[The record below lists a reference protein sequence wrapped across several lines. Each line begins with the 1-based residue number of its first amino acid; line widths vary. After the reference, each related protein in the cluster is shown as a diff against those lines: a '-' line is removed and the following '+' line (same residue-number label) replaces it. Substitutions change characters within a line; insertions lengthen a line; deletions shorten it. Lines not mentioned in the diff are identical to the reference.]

1 MDLRDLCYFV
11 VIAECGSI
19 LAASEQLHIAQPSLS
34 IRVKG
39 LELELG
45 VSLFERRP
53 RGVTL
58 TSEGE
63 ELLPR
68 AREILQAAESARES
82 VRMHA
87 GIAVGAV
94 NLGVPTSLA
103 AVLCVPLIET
113 VLAELPNVQ
122 LRIVEL
128 MSGYIID
135 WLRDGRLELGLVFGD
150 KSISGVRMEPLIE
163 EQLHLAADSEQSLAP
178 LLDDKGEVPLERLA
192 GIPLILPTS
201 RHGLRQLIDEVCRR
215 YGIARAPLV
224 ELDSFVQIQRLVQRR
239 RGMTILSRAALHDV
253 PLDPP
258 LTSRRIVR
266 PSITRTVALA
276 QSETRPLTRAT
287 REIARRTCAILL
299 EQAQSDAWRARI
311 L

>member
-1 MDLRDLCYFV
+1 MDLRDLRYFV
-11 VIAECGSI
+11 MVADCGSI

-39 LELELG
+39 LEQELG

-53 RGVTL
+53 RGVAL

-63 ELLPR
+63 ELLSR
-68 AREILQAAESARES
+68 AREILHAAQTARES

-87 GIAVGAV
+87 SAAVGAV

-113 VLAELPNVQ
+113 ALAELPKVQ
-122 LRIVEL
+122 LRIVES

-135 WLRDGRLELGLVFGD
+135 WLRDGRLELGLVFGGRP
-150 KSISGVRMEPLIE
+150 ISGVRMENLVE
-163 EQLHLAADSEQSLAP
+163 EQLYLAADSEQSLAP
-178 LLDDKGEVPLERLA
+178 LLDNRGEVPLERLA
-192 GIPLILPTS
+192 GLPLILPTG
-201 RHGLRQLIDEVCRR
+201 RHGLRQLIDDVCRR
-215 YGIARAPLV
+215 NGIARTPLV

-239 RGMTILSRAALHDV
+239 LGMTILSRAALHDV

-266 PSITRTVALA
+266 PSITRIVALA
-276 QSETRPLTRAT
+276 HSEARPLTRAT
-287 REIARRTCAILL
+287 REIARRTRTILL
-299 EQAQSDAWRARI
+299 EQAQSEAWRAHV